1 MKIPDEGEGRRE
13 VTLADVYNE
22 VITLSGLIQAT
33 NPKVSQQRDLE
44 SMAITLKRLSEETE
58 KRLTEIEEELDTLKE
73 KKSGEEAEF

>member
-13 VTLADVYNE
+13 VTLADIYNE

-44 SMAITLKRLSEETE
+44 SMAVTLKRLSEETE
-58 KRLTEIEEELDTLKE
+58 KRLTEMKKELDALKE